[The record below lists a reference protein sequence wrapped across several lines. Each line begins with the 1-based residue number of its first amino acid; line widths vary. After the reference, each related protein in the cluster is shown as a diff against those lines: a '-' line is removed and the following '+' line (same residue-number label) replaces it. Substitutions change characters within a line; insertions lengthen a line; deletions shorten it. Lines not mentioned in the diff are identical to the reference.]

1 QTYALPVQNL
11 VTFHVSICLRTPR
24 ALDMIALFLFP
35 LVFRFTR
42 DFREQRGPHP
52 PRQYDHGVGVIPAQ
66 EQHVVVSEPC
76 FQLGETGTAL
86 ARLRF
91 SDDRRFTTAEGIKI
105 EIVSAAAEA
114 AGATQRIAFCMHAD
128 GFVAFDQ
135 FTLATISLA

>member
-1 QTYALPVQNL
+1 
-11 VTFHVSICLRTPR
+11 
-24 ALDMIALFLFP
+24 
-35 LVFRFTR
+35 
-42 DFREQRGPHP
+42 
-52 PRQYDHGVGVIPAQ
+52 
-66 EQHVVVSEPC
+66 VVSEPC

-135 FTLATISLA
+135 FTLATISLATMTGSTHGCYSAISGDGAGLGSTTPSSSSPSSHSMR